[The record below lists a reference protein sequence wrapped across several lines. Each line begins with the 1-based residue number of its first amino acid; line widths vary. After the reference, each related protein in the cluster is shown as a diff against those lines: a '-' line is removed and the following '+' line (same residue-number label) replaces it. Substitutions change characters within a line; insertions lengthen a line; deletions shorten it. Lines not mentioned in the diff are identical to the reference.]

1 MSLKY
6 CILLGFFFFFFV
18 LICWSML
25 IWFCPCFLLIV
36 WSVFFVF
43 HWSWSLLTLIPNV
56 ILVLL
61 LVIFSLFVATFLFF
75 LFAGTAC
82 YFPNL
87 KIWIFYVIYLLDCI
101 LFLFGCTNWEIYCG
115 YIIVK
120 QSKQYRN
127 FYVWVLFDHK
137 VHVATPG
144 LFLHKEYFL
153 GFVLLAWT
161 CNLKRWRQQVKI

>member
-1 MSLKY
+1 MSY
-6 CILLGFFFFFFV
+6 FIIIFYFIFHTHIPETFE
-18 LICWSML
+18 SMFL
-25 IWFCPCFLLIV
+25 WFCPCFLLIV
-36 WSVFFVF
+36 WSVFLVF

-61 LVIFSLFVATFLFF
+61 LVIFSSFIATFLFS

-120 QSKQYRN
+120 QSKQYKIRWFFKN
-127 FYVWVLFDHK
+127 SIY
-137 VHVATPG
+137 
-144 LFLHKEYFL
+144 
-153 GFVLLAWT
+153 LL
-161 CNLKRWRQQVKI
+161 VI